1 MAGSVCDCKYRYL
14 RVWGECTRESICMSV
29 TGNEVPKGLC
39 VPRWLEQ
46 GVFLWEVTGSLG
58 SLTFTP
64 CSVLGSPCLA
74 PGLVLPLRGFWDF

>member
-1 MAGSVCDCKYRYL
+1 
-14 RVWGECTRESICMSV
+14 MSV

-46 GVFLWEVTGSLG
+46 GVFVWEVTGSLG